1 MIFAGNFKDTYFILD
16 VESGTVL
23 DVDKVTYD
31 VAKRWERGE
40 PIQKDA
46 LSEEQQEA
54 YEELMA
60 LKEQGMFDSP
70 NLLDEQ
76 PLEFSKPVV
85 KALCLNI
92 AHDCNLRCTYCFAKD
107 GTYQGERGLMTR
119 EVARAALDF
128 LVEQS
133 QNRKNL
139 EVDFFGGEPLINFDV
154 VRYAVEY
161 GTELAQKRGK
171 NIRFTLTTNGYALDE
186 EKIDYI
192 NTHMKN
198 LVISIDG
205 RKETHDKERKTPG
218 GNGSYDRVVQ
228 NAKRAIQKRGDQE
241 YYIRGTFTPENLDF
255 TQDVKAI
262 YDMGFSSLSIEPVVT
277 KGRLELK
284 QEHMERVDQEY
295 DALAQ
300 YIEDLQVQ
308 GKPVCFFHFMVDL
321 TSGPCLNKRLRGCG
335 AGAEYIAVTPKGDVY
350 PCHQFASQQA
360 FYMGNV
366 LKGDIDFTVAAP
378 IADAHVQNKPECKKC
393 WAKYFCSGGCAAN
406 AYGQMGDVNK
416 PYEIGCQM
424 TKMRMERAIAL
435 FIRKRQRE
443 QEKA

>member
-31 VAKRWERGE
+31 VAKRWEKGE
-40 PIQKDA
+40 TIQKDA

-54 YEELMA
+54 YEELLD

-119 EVARAALDF
+119 EVAKAALDF

-139 EVDFFGGEPLINFDV
+139 EVGFLWRRALINFDV

-161 GTELAQKRGK
+161 GTKLAQKRGK

-186 EKIDYI
+186 GEEDRLHQHPHEK
-192 NTHMKN
+192 
-198 LVISIDG
+198 
-205 RKETHDKERKTPG
+205 P
-218 GNGSYDRVVQ
+218 
-228 NAKRAIQKRGDQE
+228 GDQH
-241 YYIRGTFTPENLDF
+241 R
-255 TQDVKAI
+255 
-262 YDMGFSSLSIEPVVT
+262 
-277 KGRLELK
+277 R
-284 QEHMERVDQEY
+284 
-295 DALAQ
+295 AQ
-300 YIEDLQVQ
+300 
-308 GKPVCFFHFMVDL
+308 
-321 TSGPCLNKRLRGCG
+321 
-335 AGAEYIAVTPKGDVY
+335 GD
-350 PCHQFASQQA
+350 S
-360 FYMGNV
+360 
-366 LKGDIDFTVAAP
+366 
-378 IADAHVQNKPECKKC
+378 
-393 WAKYFCSGGCAAN
+393 
-406 AYGQMGDVNK
+406 
-416 PYEIGCQM
+416 
-424 TKMRMERAIAL
+424 
-435 FIRKRQRE
+435 RQRA
-443 QEKA
+443 QNPSGQRQLR